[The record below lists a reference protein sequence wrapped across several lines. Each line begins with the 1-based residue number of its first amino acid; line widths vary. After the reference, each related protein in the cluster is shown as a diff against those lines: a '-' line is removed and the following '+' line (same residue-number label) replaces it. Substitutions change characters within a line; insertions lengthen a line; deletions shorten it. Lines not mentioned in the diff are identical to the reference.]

1 MVGEEQKMI
10 GVGTFK
16 ISEKAKRYVN
26 DVLTSERL
34 SYGPYTKKFESV
46 FAAAHNCRFAIMTNS
61 GTCSLMIALA
71 ALKNRHGWQDG
82 DEVIVPAVTFIAT
95 SNIVIQLNMKPVFV
109 DVDPVYYE
117 LDPAKIEE
125 KITSRTRCIIPVH
138 LFGLPCDMDPI
149 MKIAEKYKLRV
160 IEDSCETMFTRY
172 KGKSVGAFGDVGCF
186 STYIAHIL
194 TTGVGGLCT
203 TNDPDLAIQL
213 RSLMNHGRDSIYLS
227 IDDDNNKS
235 KEELEIITKRRFS
248 FVQMG
253 YSFRA
258 TEMEGALGL
267 AEFEDREEMMRKRWE
282 NGKFLM
288 EKLGRWSEHLQVPQL
303 RPESGHAFMMFPIVM
318 RKEPK
323 AGIVNYLEE
332 NGIETRDM
340 LPLINQPFYK
350 KLYDLNEDDY
360 PNAKWINNNGFYIAS
375 HQGLT
380 DLEKKYILSM
390 FEGYFLKTAVYKERA
405 ALVVMSKGTRQV
417 ARNLFDLLPLDQFQE
432 KIFVEASEDTETPA
446 FFAKKGFQVV
456 HEAGAAKG
464 ELLKRAVAQSTS
476 ENIVVLG
483 VDGSDDPRD
492 IDSILIKLREG
503 YDMVVASRF
512 LPGANRYANRPL
524 TYRSLGN
531 RFFSFLLSVLFT
543 RNVTDCNNLFRG
555 FKRSAFERLSLAE
568 NGESITFEMTTKA
581 LKSDLKFFETPTTE
595 KPVLATRTRRN
606 RFLSAMAFLW
616 ILARNVSGDGA
627 PGNAEESHSGVAK

>member
-1 MVGEEQKMI
+1 MI

-16 ISEKAKRYVN
+16 ISEKARRYVN

-46 FAAAHNCRFAIMTNS
+46 FAAAHDCRFAIMTNS

-125 KITSRTRCIIPVH
+125 KITARTRCIIPVH

-149 MKIAEKYKLRV
+149 MKIAEKHRLRV

-172 KGKSVGAFGDVGCF
+172 KGKSVGSFGDVGCF

-203 TNDPDLAIQL
+203 TNDPDLAIQM

-267 AEFEDREEMMRKRWE
+267 AEFEDREEMMQKRWE

-323 AGIVNYLEE
+323 AKIVNYLEE
-332 NGIETRDM
+332 HGVETRDM
-340 LPLINQPFYK
+340 LPLINQPFYQ
-350 KLYDLNEDDY
+350 KLFGLNEDDY

-380 DLEKKYILSM
+380 DLEKSYILST
-390 FEGYFLKTAVYKERA
+390 FEGYFLKKAVYKERS
-405 ALVVMSKGTRQV
+405 ALVVMSKGTRQI
-417 ARNLFDLLPLDQFQE
+417 ARNLFDLLPVDQFQE
-432 KIFVEASEDTETPA
+432 RVFIEASDDTETPA
-446 FFAKKGFQVV
+446 FFAKKGFRVV
-456 HEAGAAKG
+456 HEAGASKG
-464 ELLKRAVAQSTS
+464 ELLKRAVKGATS
-476 ENIVVLG
+476 ENIVVIGL
-483 VDGSDDPRD
+483 DGSDDPRD

-531 RFFSFLLSVLFT
+531 RFFSFLLSVLYT
-543 RNVTDCNNLFRG
+543 RNVSDCNNLFRG
-555 FKRSAFERLSLAE
+555 FKRSAFERLDLQE
-568 NGESITFEMTTKA
+568 NGESITFEMTVKA

-595 KPVLATRTRRN
+595 KPVLASRTRRN
-606 RFLSAMAFLW
+606 RFLSALAFLW
-616 ILARNVSGDGA
+616 ILGKNLSSSHDLTKADEGA
-627 PGNAEESHSGVAK
+627 VAGGPRS

>member
-1 MVGEEQKMI
+1 MI

-16 ISEKAKRYVN
+16 ISDKARRYVN

-34 SYGPYTKKFESV
+34 SYGPYTRKFESV
-46 FAAAHNCRFAIMTNS
+46 FAAAHDCRFAIMTNS

-125 KITSRTRCIIPVH
+125 KITARTRCIIPVH
-138 LFGLPCDMDPI
+138 LFGCPCDMDPI
-149 MKIAEKYKLRV
+149 MKIAEKHKLRV

-203 TNDPDLAIQL
+203 TNDPDLAIQM

-340 LPLINQPFYK
+340 LPLINQPFYQ
-350 KLYDLNEDDY
+350 KLFGLNEDDY

-380 DLEKKYILSM
+380 DLEKSYILST
-390 FEGYFLKTAVYKERA
+390 FEGYFLKKSVYKERS
-405 ALVVMSKGTRQV
+405 ALVVMSKGTRQI
-417 ARNLFDLLPLDQFQE
+417 ARNLFDLLPVGQFQE
-432 KIFVEASEDTETPA
+432 MVFIEASEDAETPA
-446 FFAKKGFQVV
+446 FFARKGFRVI
-456 HEAGAAKG
+456 HEAGASKG
-464 ELLKRAVAQSTS
+464 ELLKRAVKDATS

-483 VDGSDDPRD
+483 LDGSDDPRD

-531 RFFSFLLSVLFT
+531 RFFSFLLSVLYT

-555 FKRSAFERLSLAE
+555 FKRSAFERLSLQE
-568 NGESITFEMTTKA
+568 NGEGITFEMTVKA
-581 LKSDLKFFETPTTE
+581 LKTDLKFFETPTTE
-595 KPVLATRTRRN
+595 KPVLAVRTRRN
-606 RFLSAMAFLW
+606 RFLSALAFLW
-616 ILARNVSGDGA
+616 ILARNASGGA
-627 PGNAEESHSGVAK
+627 GAAKAEESHSGAAK

>member
-1 MVGEEQKMI
+1 MI

-16 ISEKAKRYVN
+16 ISDKARRYVN
-26 DVLTSERL
+26 DALTSERL

-46 FAAAHNCRFAIMTNS
+46 FAAAHDCRFSIMTNS
-61 GTCSLMIALA
+61 GTCSLLIALA

-117 LDPAKIEE
+117 LDPSKIEE
-125 KITSRTRCIIPVH
+125 KITERTRCIIPVH
-138 LFGLPCDMDPI
+138 LFGCPCDMDPI
-149 MKIAEKYKLRV
+149 MKIAEKHNLRV

-172 KGKSVGAFGDVGCF
+172 KGKSVGSFGDVGCF

-203 TNDPDLAIQL
+203 TNDPDLAIQM

-267 AEFEDREEMMRKRWE
+267 AEFEDREEMMQKRWE

-288 EKLGRWSEHLQVPQL
+288 EKLSRWSEHLQVPQL
-303 RPESGHAFMMFPIVM
+303 RAESGHAFMMFPIVM
-318 RKEPK
+318 KSEPK
-323 AGIVNYLEE
+323 AGIVNFLEE
-332 NGIETRDM
+332 HGIETRDM

-350 KLYDLNEDDY
+350 KLFGLREDDY

-390 FEGYFLKTAVYKERA
+390 FESYFLKKSVYKERA
-405 ALVVMSKGTRQV
+405 TLVLLSKGTRQV
-417 ARNLFDLLPLDQFQE
+417 GKNLLDLIPLDLFDE
-432 KIFVEASEDTETPA
+432 KIFVEASEDSDAPD
-446 FFAKKGFQVV
+446 FFRRKGFQVM
-456 HEAGAAKG
+456 HEVGASKG
-464 ELLKRAVAQSTS
+464 NLLKRAVKQSTS

-483 VDGSDDPRD
+483 LDGSDDPRD
-492 IDSILIKLREG
+492 INSILIKLREG
-503 YDMVVASRF
+503 YEMVVASRF

-531 RFFSFLLSVLFT
+531 RFFSFLLSVMYT
-543 RNVTDCNNLFRG
+543 RTVTDCNNLFRG
-555 FKRSAFERLSLAE
+555 FKRSAFDRLALEE
-568 NGESITFEMTTKA
+568 NGESITFEMTVKA
-581 LKSDLKFFETPTTE
+581 LKTHLKFFETATTE
-595 KPVLATRTRRN
+595 KPVLAARSRRN
-606 RFLSAMAFLW
+606 RFFSALAFLW
-616 ILARNVSGDGA
+616 VLTRNSFSGASVSE
-627 PGNAEESHSGVAK
+627 AEESRPGAVK

>member
-1 MVGEEQKMI
+1 MI

-16 ISEKAKRYVN
+16 ISDRAKRYVN
-26 DVLTSERL
+26 DVLASERL
-34 SYGPYTKKFESV
+34 SYGPYTRKFESV
-46 FAAAHNCRFAIMTNS
+46 FAAAHDCRFSIMTNS
-61 GTCSLMIALA
+61 GTCSLLIALA

-117 LDPAKIEE
+117 LDPTKIEE

-138 LFGLPCDMDPI
+138 LFGCPCDMDPI
-149 MKIAEKYKLRV
+149 MKIAEKHSLRV

-172 KGKSVGAFGDVGCF
+172 KGKSVGSFGDIGCF

-227 IDDDNNKS
+227 IDDDNDKT

-288 EKLGRWSEHLQVPQL
+288 ERLGRWGEQLQVPRL

-318 RKEPK
+318 KDESK

-340 LPLINQPFYK
+340 LPLVNQPFYK
-350 KLYDLNEDDY
+350 KLFNLNEDEF
-360 PNAKWINNNGFYIAS
+360 PVAKWINNNGFYIAS

-380 DLEKKYILSM
+380 DLEKNFILSI
-390 FEGYFLKTAVYKERA
+390 FEGYFLKKAVFKDRA
-405 ALVVMSKGTRQV
+405 ALVLMSKGTGQV
-417 ARNLFDLLPLDQFQE
+417 ARNIFDLLPIDQFQE
-432 KIFVEASEDTETPA
+432 KIFVEASDDAETPA
-446 FFAKKGFQVV
+446 FFAKKGFQVI
-456 HEAGAAKG
+456 HDPGALKG
-464 ELLKRAVAQSTS
+464 ELLKRAVGQSTS
-476 ENIVVLG
+476 ENIVLLG
-483 VDGSDDPRD
+483 LDGSDDPRD

-503 YDMVVASRF
+503 YEMVVASRF

-531 RFFSFLLSVLFT
+531 RFFSFLLSVLYT
-543 RNVTDCNNLFRG
+543 RNVSDCNNLFRG
-555 FKRSAFERLSLAE
+555 FKRSAFNRLSLSE
-568 NGESITFEMTTKA
+568 NGESITFEMTVKA
-581 LKSDLKFFETPTTE
+581 IKGEFKFFETPTTE
-595 KPVLATRTRRN
+595 KPVLAIRSRRN
-606 RFLSAMAFLW
+606 RFLSALSFLK
-616 ILARNVSGDGA
+616 ILARNMACGA
-627 PGNAEESHSGVAK
+627 TVGNTEQNTFGGRTQ